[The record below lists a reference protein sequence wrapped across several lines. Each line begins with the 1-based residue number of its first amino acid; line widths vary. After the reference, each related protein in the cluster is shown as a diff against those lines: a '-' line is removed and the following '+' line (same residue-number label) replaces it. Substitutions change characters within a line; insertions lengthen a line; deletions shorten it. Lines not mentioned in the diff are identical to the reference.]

1 MAVRSPASCSLNS
14 IRMKA
19 YGNRSCYRSSPPAA
33 WRFGPCCVLTTSSW
47 PYCLATWRTSII
59 RCCSKSRAV
68 MAADEAGDGMRNAGH
83 LQGKPPARRVVLL
96 GASNLTR
103 GISTVVETS
112 AKVWGRPID
121 VVAALGHGRSYG
133 MDSTVLGRTLPGI
146 LQCGLW
152 QALQQR
158 PQAQTAALVTDIGID
173 LFYGAAG
180 EQVADWVEQCLDRL
194 ARYEAKIIIT
204 RLPVCNLPHNRT
216 WQYAIVRS
224 VLIPS
229 CRLPLEENPE
239 RACDLDDRI
248 NRMARERNCTL
259 LEPRAEWYGFDP
271 IHVKLRHW

>member
-1 MAVRSPASCSLNS
+1 
-14 IRMKA
+14 
-19 YGNRSCYRSSPPAA
+19 
-33 WRFGPCCVLTTSSW
+33 
-47 PYCLATWRTSII
+47 
-59 RCCSKSRAV
+59 

-158 PQAQTAALVTDIGID
+158 PQAQTAALVTDIGND
-173 LFYGAAG
+173 LFYGAAV

-204 RLPVCNLPHNRT
+204 RLPVCNLPHIRP

-224 VLIPS
+224 VLFPS
-229 CRLPLEENPE
+229 CRLTLEEITE
-239 RACDLDDRI
+239 RACDLDERI
-248 NRMARERNCTL
+248 NRMARERNCAL

-271 IHVKLRHW
+271 IHVKLRHWSRAWRELLAPWSDEQIDASRASLARWIYLRRCAPEWRVRFGVRLRRAQPSGRLADGTLLSFF